1 MLRDERGAKGGAML
15 AIRKPVVRADAARY
29 VLILTLAFALCVVVT
44 RVYLEL
50 AGYPQLGNDTYH
62 FAHAL
67 WGGLLQFFAV
77 LLPLLCVN
85 RWARDVS
92 AVLAGAGAGLFID
105 EVGKFITQQND
116 YFFPLAAPIIY
127 VAFLTILLIYLIVRR
142 RQSSTDVHA
151 EMYYVLGEL
160 EEVLEDDLS
169 VSERDHLVTRLQQIA
184 AQTARP
190 DVADLARHITQ
201 YLQSA
206 SLDLSPDR
214 ITLSAR
220 CVALITRF
228 EKRFLPR
235 PIARALLIALFALSG
250 VLSLVM
256 LYVLATVLGGARGSL
271 PDVLRV
277 IVSETANV
285 DSARSLNWYLILI
298 GLDLVTGMLL
308 LVAMVAFL
316 IRRDVLASALGMI
329 ALVVTLAFSNTL
341 SFYFDQFSVL
351 FNTMF
356 TFGVLLMLQRYRD
369 RFVGEPLLSDAE
381 SVVAPDD

>member
-1 MLRDERGAKGGAML
+1 
-15 AIRKPVVRADAARY
+15 
-29 VLILTLAFALCVVVT
+29 
-44 RVYLEL
+44 
-50 AGYPQLGNDTYH
+50 
-62 FAHAL
+62 
-67 WGGLLQFFAV
+67 
-77 LLPLLCVN
+77 
-85 RWARDVS
+85 
-92 AVLAGAGAGLFID
+92 
-105 EVGKFITQQND
+105 
-116 YFFPLAAPIIY
+116 
-127 VAFLTILLIYLIVRR
+127 
-142 RQSSTDVHA
+142 
-151 EMYYVLGEL
+151 
-160 EEVLEDDLS
+160 
-169 VSERDHLVTRLQQIA
+169 
-184 AQTARP
+184 
-190 DVADLARHITQ
+190 
-201 YLQSA
+201 
-206 SLDLSPDR
+206 
-214 ITLSAR
+214 
-220 CVALITRF
+220 
-228 EKRFLPR
+228 
-235 PIARALLIALFALSG
+235 
-250 VLSLVM
+250 M